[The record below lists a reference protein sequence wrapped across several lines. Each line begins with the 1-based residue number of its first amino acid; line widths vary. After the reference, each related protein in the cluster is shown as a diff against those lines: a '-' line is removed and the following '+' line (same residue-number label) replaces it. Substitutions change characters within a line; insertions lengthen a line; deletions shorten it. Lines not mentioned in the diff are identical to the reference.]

1 MYTVAYKGRTEHL
14 ATKFVIRGK
23 KKLWP
28 HLSHKTVHR
37 RPSPVANPVFASVY
51 DGLRSKCVSDYV
63 ANFSENNCEFP
74 CSAFPAFWL
83 SGICENL
90 YTEITLRQGRLER
103 SRHRVEQ
110 NSFGISTVTSLHLAL
125 VLCTPLN

>member
-14 ATKFVIRGK
+14 ATKFVIRVK
-23 KKLWP
+23 
-28 HLSHKTVHR
+28 KTVD
-37 RPSPVANPVFASVY
+37 PSQPQDGSPAALPSENLLCAPVY